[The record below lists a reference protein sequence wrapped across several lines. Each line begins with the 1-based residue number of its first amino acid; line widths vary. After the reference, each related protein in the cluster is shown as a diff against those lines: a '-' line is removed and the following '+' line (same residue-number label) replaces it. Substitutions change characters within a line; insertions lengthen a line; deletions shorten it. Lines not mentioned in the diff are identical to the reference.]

1 MPRKSKTTRTA
12 EAPTIVAEP
21 ELPALDTAPA
31 PARRGR
37 PRKMPQAAPL
47 PTSEDGSDT
56 AMDVAHADT
65 ANGSEMPA
73 GSGDQ
78 HAAADEP
85 AAETMPAL
93 AASDAPAASDV
104 SAASKS
110 AVRWDQT
117 TDTAHFDWSEI
128 ERTASQQG
136 PNQVMAKLLIA
147 ARAEGANSRWPF

>member
-1 MPRKSKTTRTA
+1 MARKPKATRTA
-12 EAPTIVAEP
+12 EASPTVAEP

-37 PRKMPQAAPL
+37 PRKIPQAAPQ
-47 PTSEDGSDT
+47 PKPKVSSDA
-56 AMDVAHADT
+56 AMDVVRADT
-65 ANGSEMPA
+65 ANGSEMHA
-73 GSGDQ
+73 SARDQ
-78 HAAADEP
+78 DAAAAEP
-85 AAETMPAL
+85 ASESTPA
-93 AASDAPAASDV
+93 
-104 SAASKS
+104 SAASKP
-110 AVRWDQT
+110 AAQWDQT

>member
-1 MPRKSKTTRTA
+1 MARKPKTTRTA
-12 EAPTIVAEP
+12 GASTTVAEP

-37 PRKMPQAAPL
+37 PRKTPQAAPM
-47 PTSEDGSDT
+47 PMSEDSSDT

-73 GSGDQ
+73 L
-78 HAAADEP
+78 AASDVP
-85 AAETMPAL
+85 
-93 AASDAPAASDV
+93 AASDAPAAS
-104 SAASKS
+104 KS
-110 AVRWDQT
+110 AVKWDQK

-128 ERTASQQG
+128 EHTASQQG
-136 PNQVMAKLLIA
+136 PNQAMAKLLIA

>member
-1 MPRKSKTTRTA
+1 MARKPKTTRTA
-12 EAPTIVAEP
+12 EASTTVAEP

-37 PRKMPQAAPL
+37 PRKTPQAAPM
-47 PTSEDGSDT
+47 PEDSSDT
-56 AMDVAHADT
+56 AIDVAHADT

-73 GSGDQ
+73 SSGDQ
-78 HAAADEP
+78 HAAADKP
-85 AAETMPAL
+85 VAETMPAL
-93 AASDAPAASDV
+93 AASDVP
-104 SAASKS
+104 AASKS
-110 AVRWDQT
+110 AVKWDQK

-136 PNQVMAKLLIA
+136 PNQAMAKLLIA